1 MDCALASAVPPSRS
15 PLTCHAVRGG
25 RTLNRD
31 EKDAV
36 IASLTDQLGRTD
48 TILAAEF
55 AGLSVKSVS
64 ELRQRLRAVDAG
76 MTVVKNTLARRA
88 INEAGREGLLE
99 HLTGPSAL
107 IWVSGDPAPA
117 AKALSGFVKEHP
129 ERAKLKGGLLGQVPL
144 SGADISRLG
153 SLPPRDVLLGQ
164 LAGGMLAP
172 LSGLAGGMSNLIS
185 GLARS
190 LSALHDQRA
199 AEAPT
204 S

>member
-1 MDCALASAVPPSRS
+1 
-15 PLTCHAVRGG
+15 VRGG

-36 IASLTDQLGRTD
+36 IADLTDRLSRTD
-48 TILAAEF
+48 TVLAAEF
-55 AGLSVKSVS
+55 AGLSVKDVS
-64 ELRQRLRAVDAG
+64 ELRQRLRGVDAG
-76 MTVVKNTLARRA
+76 MSVVKNTLARRA
-88 INEAGREGLLE
+88 VNQAGREGLE

-107 IWVSGDPAPA
+107 VWVSGDPAPA

-129 ERAKLKGGLLGQVPL
+129 ELAKLKGGLLGQVPL

-190 LSALHDQRA
+190 LASLADQRA

-204 S
+204 A

>member
-1 MDCALASAVPPSRS
+1 
-15 PLTCHAVRGG
+15 VRGG

-36 IASLTDQLGRTD
+36 IAELTERLGRTD

-55 AGLSVKSVS
+55 AGLSVKDVS
-64 ELRQRLRAVDAG
+64 ELRDRLRGVDAG
-76 MTVVKNTLARRA
+76 MSVVKNTLARRA
-88 INEAGREGLLE
+88 VNEAGREGLLE

-129 ERAKLKGGLLGQVPL
+129 EGAKLKGGLLGQVAL
-144 SGADISRLG
+144 TGADINRLG
-153 SLPPRDVLLGQ
+153 SLPPREVLLGQ

-190 LSALHDQRA
+190 LSSLRDQRA
-199 AEAPT
+199 ADAPT